1 MRSWLIHHIG
11 CLNESLLRLFRTP
24 LASLLTMA
32 VLGIALA
39 LPGGL
44 YMLTNN
50 LLSVSGSWDAET
62 RITLYLKEDVTDL
75 QAEDLVLALHD
86 PLAYSSI
93 QFLSRDQALEEFRQM
108 TRFDDAL
115 DKLEQNPLPP
125 VILITPL
132 DSRTPDELET
142 ILEKLKTR
150 PEVELA
156 QLDLKW
162 IKRLNAIIQ
171 IIQRSLIVIFALLA
185 LAVILVVGNTIR
197 LEIENRRDEIIITKL
212 FGATHAFIRR
222 PFLYDGLWFGLFGGL
237 FACLLITGALWLL
250 GRPVA
255 TLIALYNSE
264 FQPIYPDFMF
274 ILVLIL
280 LGGLLGYIGAWTA
293 VSQHLHNIEPT

>member
-1 MRSWLIHHIG
+1 
-11 CLNESLLRLFRTP
+11 
-24 LASLLTMA
+24 
-32 VLGIALA
+32 
-39 LPGGL
+39 
-44 YMLTNN
+44 
-50 LLSVSGSWDAET
+50 
-62 RITLYLKEDVTDL
+62 
-75 QAEDLVLALHD
+75 
-86 PLAYSSI
+86 
-93 QFLSRDQALEEFRQM
+93 M